1 MSRPILV
8 LLLLVPLAIF
18 GEGLGI
24 PHTILFF
31 ISLGAV
37 IPLAAVISAATEQ
50 AALAKGPRI
59 GGLLNA
65 TFGNVPDLLVGFYG
79 VRSGLLLF
87 VKATLI
93 GGIISNT
100 GLVIGLAF
108 LIAGL
113 RYGFPRFDAREAGRH
128 TVLLLLA
135 ISGLLLPTLLAATS
149 PAPTPLLELS
159 VGVSIILLFAY
170 VAFIAFSVFGL
181 VGGGSKE
188 PKELSGGVQV
198 IQAAEAVEM
207 QPTWSFAAAAVVLL
221 AGAGALAR
229 VTDVL
234 VNTVTPTVQALG
246 WTETFV
252 GIVLVA
258 NAGNAAE
265 MYSAVAMA
273 RKDRLDLV
281 LGIASGGSIQIATFV
296 APLVVLISLFFHP
309 MTLTFTVLQI
319 AIVGVVVAI
328 FAYVAHDGE
337 TNWLEGFQLIA
348 IYAMAA
354 AVFFFV

>member
-24 PHTILFF
+24 PHTLLFF

-65 TFGNVPDLLVGFYG
+65 TFGNVPDLLVGYYG
-79 VRSGLLLF
+79 VRSGLLPF

-113 RYGFPRFDAREAGRH
+113 TYGFPRFDSREAGRH

-135 ISGLLLPTLLAATS
+135 ISALLLPTLLAATS
-149 PAPTPLLELS
+149 RSATSLLELS
-159 VGVSIILLFAY
+159 VGVSIILLLVYLPF
-170 VAFIAFSVFGL
+170 VAFSVFGL
-181 VGGGSKE
+181 VGGGSEE
-188 PKELSGGVQV
+188 PKELSGGAQV
-198 IQAAEAVEM
+198 IAAAEAAEM
-207 QPTWSFAAAAVVLL
+207 RPTWSFAAW
-221 AGAGALAR
+221 R
-229 VTDVL
+229 
-234 VNTVTPTVQALG
+234 
-246 WTETFV
+246 
-252 GIVLVA
+252 
-258 NAGNAAE
+258 
-265 MYSAVAMA
+265 
-273 RKDRLDLV
+273 
-281 LGIASGGSIQIATFV
+281 
-296 APLVVLISLFFHP
+296 
-309 MTLTFTVLQI
+309 
-319 AIVGVVVAI
+319 
-328 FAYVAHDGE
+328 
-337 TNWLEGFQLIA
+337 
-348 IYAMAA
+348 
-354 AVFFFV
+354 

>member
-18 GEGLGI
+18 GEALGL
-24 PHTILFF
+24 PHVVLFF
-31 ISLGAV
+31 VALGAV
-37 IPLAAVISAATEQ
+37 VPLAAVISAATEQ

-65 TFGNVPDLLVGFYG
+65 TFGNVPDLFVGYFG
-79 VRSGLLLF
+79 VRAGLLPF

-108 LIAGL
+108 LVAGL
-113 RYGFPRFDAREAGRH
+113 AYGFPRFDAREAGRH

-149 PAPTPLLELS
+149 PAFASLLELS
-159 VGVSIILLFAY
+159 VGVSIILLLAY
-170 VAFIAFSVFGL
+170 LAFVAFSVFGL
-181 VGGGSKE
+181 VGNGSKE
-188 PKELSGGVQV
+188 PEDLSGGVQ
-198 IQAAEAVEM
+198 ILAAAEAEAMRPV
-207 QPTWSFAAAAVVLL
+207 WSFPVAVGVLLTAAAAL
-221 AGAGALAR
+221 AL

-234 VNTVTPTVQALG
+234 VNTVTPTVHALG
-246 WTETFV
+246 WTDTFV
-252 GIVLVA
+252 GLVLVA

-265 MYSAVAMA
+265 MYAAVAMA
-273 RKDRLDLV
+273 RKGRLDLL
-281 LGIASGGSIQIATFV
+281 LGIASGSSIQIATFV
-296 APLVVLISLFFHP
+296 APLTVLISLFLHP

-319 AIVGVVVAI
+319 AILGVVVAI
-328 FAYVAHDGE
+328 FSQVAQDGE
-337 TNWLEGFQLIA
+337 TNWLEGFQLLA